1 MAELILPGVYIEV
14 RAEALIVPGPISV
27 GNVGIVGTAS
37 RGPVGEVKVL
47 GSFAEAKE
55 VFGPYDPFENPLTA
69 NNPLTL
75 VRALE
80 LAYSNGA
87 STVYAVR
94 IASAASATAF
104 PSATD
109 MTATNAGAFDLTA
122 KNPGTT
128 GDNIT
133 ITIVDVPVNKAKV
146 TIKSG
151 AVEEEYT
158 VANGQE
164 LVNQINDP
172 RTGSNLVKATADT
185 NAATTKP
192 APIANVAFSGG
203 NNGADVGQSDYAN
216 GLAALQNQNAHII
229 VAAGQNI
236 ADIGDELLSHV
247 ETSSN
252 DEIKR
257 DRIAVVGSAAK
268 LKTDDDSAFIGKALD
283 SGGKPPFAGE
293 RLIYVI
299 PGVKVTEAPGI
310 KVPPDAPTLPKPK
323 EVTLPGAY
331 AAAAVAGMLS
341 ARSPH
346 ISLTN
351 KALSV
356 GGLEA
361 EFTAANLKRL
371 VQANVLALE
380 RRRGFRVVKGITTD
394 TGAFQQITTR
404 RIVDFAKFGVR
415 GAAEPFIG
423 LLNNERVRAA
433 LKGSIN
439 GFLADMVT
447 DELLISYEL
456 DVTAT
461 RDEEI
466 RGIARVTMTVRPTF
480 SIDYIKVVM
489 FLG

>member
-14 RAEALIVPGPISV
+14 RAEALIVPGPVSV
-27 GNVGIVGTAS
+27 GNIGIVGTAS
-37 RGPVGEVKVL
+37 KGPVGEVKVL
-47 GSFAEAKE
+47 GGYAEARE
-55 VFGPYDPFENPLTA
+55 IFGPYDAFNPDPA
-69 NNPLTL
+69 AHSLTL

-80 LAYSNGA
+80 LAYANGA
-87 STVYAVR
+87 STVYAIRV
-94 IASAASATAF
+94 ASSAARKAAPDPNAPGMGANAAF
-104 PSATD
+104 
-109 MTATNAGAFDLTA
+109 FDLEA
-122 KNPGTT
+122 KYPGTP
-128 GDNIT
+128 GNDIKIT
-133 ITIVDVPVNKAKV
+133 IKHVPVNKSKV

-151 AVEEEYT
+151 AVEEVYT
-158 VANGQE
+158 VANQAD
-164 LVNQINDP
+164 LVNQINAN
-172 RTGSNLVKATADT
+172 SNLVTGTVDPA
-185 NAATTKP
+185 NAANPTNPTE
-192 APIANVAFSGG
+192 ISNVSFIDGANGEDAS
-203 NNGADVGQSDYAN
+203 QTDYAN
-216 GLAALQNQNAHII
+216 GLALLENQNAHII

-236 ADIGDELLSHV
+236 GDIGDELLAHV
-247 ETSSN
+247 ERAST

-257 DRIAVVGSAAK
+257 DRIAVVGSQAK
-268 LKTDDDSAFIGKALD
+268 LANDDASAFIGKSLD
-283 SGGKPPFAGE
+283 TGGKPPFAGE
-293 RLIYVI
+293 RLIYVM
-299 PGVKVTEAPGI
+299 PGI
-310 KVPPDAPTLPKPK
+310 KANDAAAVDVVTGLPKPK

-331 AAAAVAGMLS
+331 TAAVIAGMLS

-351 KALSV
+351 KALAV
-356 GGLEA
+356 GGLEV
-361 EFTAANLKRL
+361 EFTAAQLKGL
-371 VQANVLALE
+371 VQSNVLAVE

-394 TGAFQQITTR
+394 IGAFQQITTR

-423 LLNNERVRAA
+423 LLNNERVRQA

-447 DELLISYEL
+447 DEMLTNYKL

-466 RGIARVTMTVRPTF
+466 RGIARVTMTVQPTF